1 MIYFTANPAYN
12 KQSPTGSLEVTDVTY
27 TDVREDWIHR
37 ECFLTT
43 AEMIYLRRGVLYLRV
58 NGREYTV
65 RKNSFLFLPQYSVIA
80 GAARSDMPCAFYTVA
95 FEEEGLVPPPCLLRE
110 ITLPGSTFF
119 ADDLMKR
126 VYELHLKRTPGRD
139 ANVKNALFYALVGEA
154 KQAALEEADTTPLVE
169 RAIRLIDDNI
179 RTIVTVDEVADAIG
193 YNRDYLSRQFLAS
206 CGMTVKKYIDQKKL
220 SVAKHLL
227 VSSKMSVGQVA
238 RAVGFDDVQHFYKFF
253 RYHEKVSPNQ
263 FRKLNG

>member
-1 MIYFTANPAYN
+1 MIKAEDLVTLFRQTLSESWGYIWGTAGG
-12 KQSPTGSLEVTDVTY
+12 KWT
-27 TDVREDWIHR
+27 
-37 ECFLTT
+37 
-43 AEMIYLRRGVLYLRV
+43 
-58 NGREYTV
+58 
-65 RKNSFLFLPQYSVIA
+65 
-80 GAARSDMPCAFYTVA
+80 
-95 FEEEGLVPPPCLLRE
+95 
-110 ITLPGSTFF
+110 
-119 ADDLMKR
+119 
-126 VYELHLKRTPGRD
+126 
-139 ANVKNALFYALVGEA
+139 EA

-179 RTIVTVDEVADAIG
+179 RTIVTVDEVADVIG